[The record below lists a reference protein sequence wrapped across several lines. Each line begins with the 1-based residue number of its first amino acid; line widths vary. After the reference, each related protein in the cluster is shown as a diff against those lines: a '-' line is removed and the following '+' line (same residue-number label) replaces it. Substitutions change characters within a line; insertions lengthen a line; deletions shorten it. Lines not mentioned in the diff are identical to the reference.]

1 MCYPTV
7 IPYPMKPTHHVLMV
21 RPASFRANEQTA
33 ATNYYQKQ
41 TSLTAAQSLM
51 RAQSEFDALVS
62 CLRMNSIK
70 VTVVQDRLTPD
81 TPDALFPNNWFA
93 LLGKGQLVL
102 FPMFAENR
110 RAERSNRIF
119 EALSKE
125 GYDVMHTVDYSE
137 YEKKQQFLEGT
148 GSMVLDHQNSIAY
161 CALSARAD
169 AQLFNL
175 FCEAF
180 SFKPVVFH
188 AYQTVGTTRLLIYH
202 TNVMMVVAPDFAL
215 VCLDTVDDP
224 KERAS
229 LQDSLTFSG
238 KVVIPLTEQQ
248 LAQFAGNMLALTA
261 TDGKALLVMSTRAY
275 NALTSKQMVQLQ
287 QYVKLVH
294 SPIPTIEDLGG
305 GSVRCMLAEVY

>member
-1 MCYPTV
+1 
-7 IPYPMKPTHHVLMV
+7 MKPTHHVLMV

-33 ATNYYQKQ
+33 ANNYYQKH
-41 TSLTAAQSLM
+41 TALTAAQSLLQ
-51 RAQSEFDALVS
+51 AQSEFDTLVS
-62 CLRMNSIK
+62 CLRMNNIK
-70 VTVVQDRLTPD
+70 VTVVQDTLTPD

-119 EALSKE
+119 EALSKD
-125 GYDVMHTVDYSE
+125 GYEVMHTVDYSV
-137 YEKKQQFLEGT
+137 YEQKQQFLEGT
-148 GSMVLDHQNSIAY
+148 GSMVLDHQHRIAY

-169 AQLFNL
+169 AHLFHL

-180 SFKPVVFH
+180 NFKPVVFH
-188 AYQTVGTTRLLIYH
+188 AYQTVGTARLLIYH
-202 TNVMMVVAPDFAL
+202 TNVMMVIAPAFAL
-215 VCLDTVDDP
+215 VCLDAVDDP
-224 KERAS
+224 MERAS

-238 KVVIPLTEQQ
+238 KVVIPLTEKQ
-248 LAQFAGNMLALTA
+248 LTQFAGNMLALTA
-261 TDGKALLVMSTRAY
+261 TDGTSLLVMSTRAY
-275 NALTSKQMVQLQ
+275 DALTTKQLLQLQ

>member
-1 MCYPTV
+1 
-7 IPYPMKPTHHVLMV
+7 MKPTDHVLMV

-33 ATNYYQKQ
+33 ANNHYQKQ
-41 TSLTAAQSLM
+41 TALTAAQSLLQ
-51 RAQSEFDALVS
+51 AQSEFDTLAS
-62 CLRMNSIK
+62 CLRMNNIK
-70 VTVVQDRLTPD
+70 VTVVLDTLTPD

-119 EALSKE
+119 EALSKV
-125 GYDVMHTVDYSE
+125 GYEVMHTVDYSV
-137 YEKKQQFLEGT
+137 YEQKQQFLEGT
-148 GSMVLDHQNSIAY
+148 GSMVLDHQHNIAY

-169 AQLFNL
+169 AHLFHL

-180 SFKPVVFH
+180 NFKPVVFH
-188 AYQTVGTTRLLIYH
+188 AFQTVGTARLLIYH
-202 TNVMMVVAPDFAL
+202 TNVMMVVAPAFAL
-215 VCLDTVDDP
+215 VCLDAVDDP
-224 KERAS
+224 MERAL

-238 KVVIPLTEQQ
+238 KIVIPLTEKQ
-248 LAQFAGNMLALTA
+248 LTQFAGNMLALTA
-261 TDGKALLVMSTRAY
+261 IDGTALLVMSTRAY
-275 NALTSKQMVQLQ
+275 DALTTKQLLQLQ

-305 GSVRCMLAEVY
+305 GSVRCMLAEIY

>member
-1 MCYPTV
+1 
-7 IPYPMKPTHHVLMV
+7 MKPTHHVLMV

-33 ATNYYQKQ
+33 ANNYYQKH
-41 TSLTAAQSLM
+41 TALTAAQSLLQ
-51 RAQSEFDALVS
+51 AQSEFDTLVS
-62 CLRMNSIK
+62 CLRMNNIK
-70 VTVVQDRLTPD
+70 VTVVQDTLTPD

-119 EALSKE
+119 EVLSKD
-125 GYDVMHTVDYSE
+125 GYEVTDTVDYSV
-137 YEKKQQFLEGT
+137 YEQKQQFLEGT
-148 GSMVLDHQNSIAY
+148 GSMVLDHQHRIAY

-169 AQLFNL
+169 AHLFHL

-180 SFKPVVFH
+180 NFKPVVFH
-188 AYQTVGTTRLLIYH
+188 AYQTVGTARLLIYH
-202 TNVMMVVAPDFAL
+202 TNVMMVVAPAFAL
-215 VCLDTVDDP
+215 VCLDAVDDP
-224 KERAS
+224 MERAS

-238 KVVIPLTEQQ
+238 KVVIPLTEKQ
-248 LAQFAGNMLALTA
+248 LTQFAGNMLALTA
-261 TDGKALLVMSTRAY
+261 TDGTALLVMSTRAY
-275 NALTSKQMVQLQ
+275 DALTTMQLLQLQ

>member
-1 MCYPTV
+1 
-7 IPYPMKPTHHVLMV
+7 MKPTDHVLMV

-33 ATNYYQKQ
+33 ANNHYQKQ
-41 TSLTAAQSLM
+41 TALTAAQSLLQ
-51 RAQSEFDALVS
+51 AQSEFDTLAS
-62 CLRMNSIK
+62 CLRMNNIK
-70 VTVVQDRLTPD
+70 VTVVLDTLTPD

-119 EALSKE
+119 EALSKV
-125 GYDVMHTVDYSE
+125 GYEVMHTVDYSV
-137 YEKKQQFLEGT
+137 YEQKQQFLEGT
-148 GSMVLDHQNSIAY
+148 GSMVLDHQHSIAY

-169 AQLFNL
+169 AHLFHL

-180 SFKPVVFH
+180 NFKPVVFH
-188 AYQTVGTTRLLIYH
+188 AFQTVGTARLLIYH
-202 TNVMMVVAPDFAL
+202 TNVMMVVAPAFAL
-215 VCLDTVDDP
+215 VCLDAVDDP
-224 KERAS
+224 MVRAL

-238 KVVIPLTEQQ
+238 KIVIPLTEKQ
-248 LAQFAGNMLALTA
+248 LTQFAGNMLALTA
-261 TDGKALLVMSTRAY
+261 IDGTALLVMSTRAY
-275 NALTSKQMVQLQ
+275 DALTTKQLLQLQ

-305 GSVRCMLAEVY
+305 GSVRCMLAEIY

>member
-1 MCYPTV
+1 
-7 IPYPMKPTHHVLMV
+7 MKPTHHVLMV

-33 ATNYYQKQ
+33 ANNYYQKH
-41 TSLTAAQSLM
+41 TALTAAQSLLQ
-51 RAQSEFDALVS
+51 AQSEFDTLAS
-62 CLRMNSIK
+62 CLRMNNIK
-70 VTVVQDRLTPD
+70 VTVVQDTLTPD

-125 GYDVMHTVDYSE
+125 GYEVMHTVDYSV
-137 YEKKQQFLEGT
+137 YEQKQQFLEGT
-148 GSMVLDHQNSIAY
+148 GSMVLDHQNRIAY

-169 AQLFNL
+169 AHLFHL

-180 SFKPVVFH
+180 NFKPVVFH
-188 AYQTVGTTRLLIYH
+188 AYQTVGTARLLIYH
-202 TNVMMVVAPDFAL
+202 TNVMMVVAPAFAL
-215 VCLDTVDDP
+215 VCLDAVDDP
-224 KERAS
+224 MERAS

-238 KVVIPLTEQQ
+238 KVVIPLTEKQ
-248 LAQFAGNMLALTA
+248 LTQFAGNMLALTA
-261 TDGKALLVMSTRAY
+261 TDGTALLVMSTRAY
-275 NALTSKQMVQLQ
+275 DALTTKQLLQLQ

>member
-1 MCYPTV
+1 
-7 IPYPMKPTHHVLMV
+7 MKPTDHVLMV

-33 ATNYYQKQ
+33 ANNHYQKQ
-41 TSLTAAQSLM
+41 TALTAAQSLLQ
-51 RAQSEFDALVS
+51 AQSEFDTLAS
-62 CLRMNSIK
+62 CLRMNNIK
-70 VTVVQDRLTPD
+70 VTVVQDTLTPD

-119 EALSKE
+119 EALSKV
-125 GYDVMHTVDYSE
+125 GYEVMHTVDYSV
-137 YEKKQQFLEGT
+137 YEQKQQFLEGT
-148 GSMVLDHQNSIAY
+148 GSMVLDHQHNIAY

-169 AQLFNL
+169 AHLFHL

-180 SFKPVVFH
+180 NFKPVVFH
-188 AYQTVGTTRLLIYH
+188 AFQTVGTARLLIYH
-202 TNVMMVVAPDFAL
+202 TNVMMVVAPAFAL
-215 VCLDTVDDP
+215 VCLDAVDDP
-224 KERAS
+224 MERAL

-238 KVVIPLTEQQ
+238 KIVIPLTEKQ
-248 LAQFAGNMLALTA
+248 LTQFAGNMLALTA
-261 TDGKALLVMSTRAY
+261 IDGTALLVMSTRAY
-275 NALTSKQMVQLQ
+275 DALTTKQLLQLQ

-305 GSVRCMLAEVY
+305 GSVRCMLAEIY

>member
-1 MCYPTV
+1 
-7 IPYPMKPTHHVLMV
+7 MKPTDHVLMV

-33 ATNYYQKQ
+33 ANNHYQKQ
-41 TSLTAAQSLM
+41 TALTAAQSLLQ
-51 RAQSEFDALVS
+51 AQSEFDTLAS
-62 CLRMNSIK
+62 CLRMNNIK
-70 VTVVQDRLTPD
+70 VTVVQDTLTPD

-119 EALSKE
+119 EALSKV
-125 GYDVMHTVDYSE
+125 GYEVMHTVDYSV
-137 YEKKQQFLEGT
+137 YEQKQQFLEGT
-148 GSMVLDHQNSIAY
+148 GSMVLDHQHNIAY

-169 AQLFNL
+169 AHLFHL

-180 SFKPVVFH
+180 NFKPVVFH
-188 AYQTVGTTRLLIYH
+188 AFQTVGTARLLIYH
-202 TNVMMVVAPDFAL
+202 TNVMMVLAPAFAL
-215 VCLDTVDDP
+215 VCLDAVDDP
-224 KERAS
+224 MERAL

-238 KVVIPLTEQQ
+238 KIVIPLTEKQ
-248 LAQFAGNMLALTA
+248 LTQFAGNMLALTA
-261 TDGKALLVMSTRAY
+261 IDGTALLVMSTRAY
-275 NALTSKQMVQLQ
+275 DALTTKQLLQLQ

-305 GSVRCMLAEVY
+305 GSVRCMLAEIY

>member
-1 MCYPTV
+1 
-7 IPYPMKPTHHVLMV
+7 MKPTHHVLMV

-33 ATNYYQKQ
+33 ANNYYQKD
-41 TSLTAAQSLM
+41 TALTAAQSLLQ
-51 RAQSEFDALVS
+51 AQSEFDTLVS
-62 CLRMNSIK
+62 CLRMNNIK
-70 VTVVQDRLTPD
+70 VSVVQDTLIPD

-119 EALSKE
+119 EALSKD
-125 GYDVMHTVDYSE
+125 GYEVMHTVDYSV
-137 YEKKQQFLEGT
+137 YEQKQQFLEGT
-148 GSMVLDHQNSIAY
+148 GSMVLDHQNRIAY

-169 AQLFNL
+169 AQLFHL
-175 FCEAF
+175 FCEVF
-180 SFKPVVFH
+180 NFKPVVFH
-188 AYQTVGTTRLLIYH
+188 AYQTVGTARLLIYH
-202 TNVMMVVAPDFAL
+202 TNVMMVVAPAFAL
-215 VCLDTVDDP
+215 VCLDAVDDP
-224 KERAS
+224 MERAS

-238 KVVIPLTEQQ
+238 KVVIPLTEKQ
-248 LAQFAGNMLALTA
+248 LTQFAGNMLALTA
-261 TDGKALLVMSTRAY
+261 TDGTALLVMSTRAY
-275 NALTSKQMVQLQ
+275 DALTTKQLLQLQ

>member
-1 MCYPTV
+1 
-7 IPYPMKPTHHVLMV
+7 MKPTDHVLMV

-33 ATNYYQKQ
+33 ANNYYQKH
-41 TSLTAAQSLM
+41 TALTAAQSLLQ
-51 RAQSEFDALVS
+51 AQSEFDTLVS
-62 CLRMNSIK
+62 CLRMNNIK
-70 VTVVQDRLTPD
+70 VTVVQDTLTPD

-119 EALSKE
+119 EVLSKD
-125 GYDVMHTVDYSE
+125 GYEVTDTVDYSV
-137 YEKKQQFLEGT
+137 YEQKQQFLEGT
-148 GSMVLDHQNSIAY
+148 GSMVLDHQHRIAY

-169 AQLFNL
+169 AHLFHL

-180 SFKPVVFH
+180 NFKPVVFH
-188 AYQTVGTTRLLIYH
+188 AYQTVGTARLLIYH
-202 TNVMMVVAPDFAL
+202 TNVMMVVAPAFAL
-215 VCLDTVDDP
+215 VCLDAVDDP
-224 KERAS
+224 MERAS

-238 KVVIPLTEQQ
+238 KVVIPLTEKQ
-248 LAQFAGNMLALTA
+248 LTQFAGNMLALTA

-275 NALTSKQMVQLQ
+275 DALTTKQLLQLQ

>member
-1 MCYPTV
+1 
-7 IPYPMKPTHHVLMV
+7 MKPTHHVLMV

-33 ATNYYQKQ
+33 ANNYYQKH
-41 TSLTAAQSLM
+41 TALSAADALLQ
-51 RAQSEFDALVS
+51 AQSEFDTLVS
-62 CLRMNSIK
+62 CLRLNNIK
-70 VTVVQDRLTPD
+70 VTVVQDTLTPD

-119 EALSKE
+119 EALSKD
-125 GYDVMHTVDYSE
+125 GYEVMHTVDYSV
-137 YEKKQQFLEGT
+137 YEQKQQFLEGT
-148 GSMVLDHQNSIAY
+148 GSMVLDHQNRIAY

-169 AQLFNL
+169 AHLFHL

-180 SFKPVVFH
+180 NFKPVVFH
-188 AYQTVGTTRLLIYH
+188 AYQTVGTARLLIYH
-202 TNVMMVVAPDFAL
+202 TNVMMVVAPAFAL
-215 VCLDTVDDP
+215 VCLDAVDDP
-224 KERAS
+224 MERAS

-238 KVVIPLTEQQ
+238 KVVIPLTEKQ
-248 LAQFAGNMLALTA
+248 LTQFAGNMLALTA
-261 TDGKALLVMSTRAY
+261 TDGTALLVMSTRAY
-275 NALTSKQMVQLQ
+275 DALTTKQLLQLQ

>member
-1 MCYPTV
+1 
-7 IPYPMKPTHHVLMV
+7 MKPTDHVLMV

-33 ATNYYQKQ
+33 ANNYYQKH
-41 TSLTAAQSLM
+41 TALTAAQSLLQ
-51 RAQSEFDALVS
+51 AQSEFDTLVS
-62 CLRMNSIK
+62 CLRMNNIK
-70 VTVVQDRLTPD
+70 VTVVQDTLTPD

-119 EALSKE
+119 EVLSKD
-125 GYDVMHTVDYSE
+125 GYEVTDTVDYSV
-137 YEKKQQFLEGT
+137 YEQKQQFLEGT
-148 GSMVLDHQNSIAY
+148 GSMVLDHQHRIAY

-169 AQLFNL
+169 AHLFHL

-180 SFKPVVFH
+180 NFKPVVFH
-188 AYQTVGTTRLLIYH
+188 AYQTVGTARLLIYH
-202 TNVMMVVAPDFAL
+202 TNVMMVVAPAFAL
-215 VCLDTVDDP
+215 VCLDAVDDP
-224 KERAS
+224 MERAS

-238 KVVIPLTEQQ
+238 KVVIPLTEKQ
-248 LAQFAGNMLALTA
+248 LTQFAGNMLALTA
-261 TDGKALLVMSTRAY
+261 TDGTALLVMSTRAY
-275 NALTSKQMVQLQ
+275 DALTTMQLLQLQ

>member
-1 MCYPTV
+1 
-7 IPYPMKPTHHVLMV
+7 MKPTHHVLMV

-33 ATNYYQKQ
+33 ANNYYQKH
-41 TSLTAAQSLM
+41 TALTAAQSLLQ
-51 RAQSEFDALVS
+51 AQSEFDTLVS
-62 CLRMNSIK
+62 CLRMNNIK
-70 VTVVQDRLTPD
+70 VTVVQDTLTPD

-110 RAERSNRIF
+110 RAERSNSIF

-125 GYDVMHTVDYSE
+125 GYEVMHTVDYSV
-137 YEKKQQFLEGT
+137 YEQKQQFLEGT
-148 GSMVLDHQNSIAY
+148 GSMVLDHQNRIAY

-169 AQLFNL
+169 AHLFHL

-180 SFKPVVFH
+180 NFKPVVFH
-188 AYQTVGTTRLLIYH
+188 AYQTVGTARLLIYH
-202 TNVMMVVAPDFAL
+202 TNVMMVVAPAFAL
-215 VCLDTVDDP
+215 VCLDAVDDP
-224 KERAS
+224 MERAS

-238 KVVIPLTEQQ
+238 KVVIPLTEKQ
-248 LAQFAGNMLALTA
+248 LTQFAGNMLALTA
-261 TDGKALLVMSTRAY
+261 TDGTALLVMSTRAY
-275 NALTSKQMVQLQ
+275 DALTTKQLLQLQ

>member
-1 MCYPTV
+1 
-7 IPYPMKPTHHVLMV
+7 MKPTHHVLMV

-33 ATNYYQKQ
+33 ANNYYQKH
-41 TSLTAAQSLM
+41 TALSAADALLQ
-51 RAQSEFDALVS
+51 AQSEFDTLVS
-62 CLRMNSIK
+62 CLRMNNIK
-70 VTVVQDRLTPD
+70 VTVVQDTLTPD
-81 TPDALFPNNWFA
+81 TPDALFLNNWFA

-125 GYDVMHTVDYSE
+125 GYEVTDTVDYSV
-137 YEKKQQFLEGT
+137 YEQKQQFLEGT
-148 GSMVLDHQNSIAY
+148 GSMVLDHQNRIAY

-169 AQLFNL
+169 AHLFHL

-180 SFKPVVFH
+180 NFKPVVFH
-188 AYQTVGTTRLLIYH
+188 AYQTVGTARLLIYH
-202 TNVMMVVAPDFAL
+202 TNVMMVVAPAFAL
-215 VCLDTVDDP
+215 VCLDAVDDLM
-224 KERAS
+224 ERAS

-238 KVVIPLTEQQ
+238 KVVIPLTEKQ
-248 LAQFAGNMLALTA
+248 LTQFAGNMLALTA
-261 TDGKALLVMSTRAY
+261 TDGTALLVMSTRAY
-275 NALTSKQMVQLQ
+275 DTLTTKQLLQLQ